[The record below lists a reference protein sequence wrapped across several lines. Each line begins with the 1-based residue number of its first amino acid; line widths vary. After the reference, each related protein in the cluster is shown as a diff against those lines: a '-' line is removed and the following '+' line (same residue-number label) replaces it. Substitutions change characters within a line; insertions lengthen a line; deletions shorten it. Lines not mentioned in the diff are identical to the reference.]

1 MRHLR
6 IFLLF
11 FLSACGSGK
20 NARAVLH
27 TSMGDIRVRLFDSTP
42 EHRDYFLRAFGQAPA
57 DTLLFYRIERDFV
70 IQFNKSTGK
79 PAPEADL
86 KPEMEAPL
94 LGGSL
99 VAAGI
104 DSPDRPAHAGF
115 FIVLGRPQTD
125 ASLDAAERKR
135 GLHFTRE
142 ERKTY
147 KKYGGLPRLHGQ
159 YSVFGQVTEG
169 IEVAQK
175 IAALP
180 RDAKGQPLQK
190 VTLWV
195 EVEQ

>member
-1 MRHLR
+1 MRRLR
-6 IFLLF
+6 IFPLLF
-11 FLSACGSGK
+11 LAACGAGK

-42 EHRDYFLRAFGQAPA
+42 EHRDYFLDTFGQAPA

-70 IQFNKSTGK
+70 IQFDESARKQA
-79 PAPEADL
+79 PAADL
-86 KPEMEAPL
+86 KPETQSPL

-99 VAAGI
+99 AAAGI
-104 DSPDRPAHAGF
+104 DSTGHSARAGF

-125 ASLDAAERKR
+125 ASLDAVERKR
-135 GLHFTRE
+135 SLHFTPE
-142 ERKTY
+142 ERKLY
-147 KKYGGLPRLHGQ
+147 KKYGGLPQLHGR

-180 RDAKGQPLQK
+180 RDADGRPLQE
-190 VTLWV
+190 VRVWV
-195 EVEQ
+195 EGEK